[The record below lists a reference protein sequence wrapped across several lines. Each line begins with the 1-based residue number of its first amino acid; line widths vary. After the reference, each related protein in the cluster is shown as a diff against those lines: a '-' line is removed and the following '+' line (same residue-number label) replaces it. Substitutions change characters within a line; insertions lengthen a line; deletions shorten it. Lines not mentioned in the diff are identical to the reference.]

1 VPVEQLKKKI
11 SDDTGTWL
19 YNIIRGEDQ
28 SEVNPRTQIK
38 SMLSAKSFRPS
49 INTLE
54 TAVRWIRIFVAD
66 IFSRLVEEGVLENK
80 RRPKTLNLY
89 HRQGAQT
96 RSKSASIP
104 MGRTMDETLLF
115 DIAKGL
121 LAQVIAEG
129 RAWPCANLSLSVSGF
144 EEGVTGNKGIGG
156 FLLRGDEAK
165 AISAAVREPS
175 ELRNPETPP
184 PNKRRRVEESGIQRF
199 FGARQGSS
207 GGNSEREEQDL
218 HMSDEIREAHSPFEV
233 PPSAQIASDDTPK
246 AHAEV
251 QSGYS
256 GDDPSRY
263 TCDRCNSALLVT
275 EQGEHDDWH
284 FAKDLAAD
292 LAAEERANTAARE
305 QSRPPSTSTSTQPKS
320 KGRGRPPN
328 VVKAEKGQ
336 KKLKFG

>member
-1 VPVEQLKKKI
+1 V
-11 SDDTGTWL
+11 
-19 YNIIRGEDQ
+19 Q
-28 SEVNPRTQIK
+28 SRSGP
-38 SMLSAKSFRPS
+38 
-49 INTLE
+49 INTLD

-104 MGRTMDETLLF
+104 MGRAMDETLLF

-144 EEGVTGNKGIGG
+144 EEGVAGNKGIGG
-156 FLLRGDEAK
+156 FLLRGEEAK
-165 AISAAVREPS
+165 AISAAIREPS

-184 PNKRRRVEESGIQRF
+184 PSKRRRVEESGIQRF
-199 FGARQGSS
+199 FGARQESS
-207 GGNSEREEQDL
+207 GGVSEREEQDF
-218 HMSDEIREAHSPFEV
+218 HMTDEITEAHSPFDA
-233 PPSAQIASDDTPK
+233 PPSAQMASDDTPK
-246 AHAEV
+246 AHAEL
-251 QSGYS
+251 QSGRS
-256 GDDPSRY
+256 DDDPSRY
-263 TCDRCNSALLVT
+263 TCSRCNSTLLVT

-305 QSRPPSTSTSTQPKS
+305 QSRPPSTSTSTQPKG

>member
-1 VPVEQLKKKI
+1 
-11 SDDTGTWL
+11 
-19 YNIIRGEDQ
+19 
-28 SEVNPRTQIK
+28 
-38 SMLSAKSFRPS
+38 MLSAKSFRPS
-49 INTLE
+49 INTSD

-121 LAQVIAEG
+121 LAQVVAEG

-165 AISAAVREPS
+165 AISAALKEPAD
-175 ELRNPETPP
+175 LRNPETPP

-199 FGARQGSS
+199 FGVRQESS
-207 GGNSEREEQDL
+207 GGHSEREEQSL
-218 HMSDEIREAHSPFEV
+218 HVEVDDAREAHSPFDV
-233 PPSAQIASDDTPK
+233 PPSAQGASDDMFEV
-246 AHAEV
+246 HAEK
-251 QSGYS
+251 QSGRP
-256 GDDPSRY
+256 DDDTDRY
-263 TCDRCNSALLVT
+263 TCPRCNSTLLVT
-275 EQGEHDDWH
+275 EQSEHDDWH

-292 LAAEERANTAARE
+292 LAAEERANAASRE
-305 QSRPPSTSTSTQPKS
+305 QSRPSNANPNTQAKNR
-320 KGRGRPPN
+320 GRGRPPS
-328 VVKAEKGQ
+328 VAKAEKGQ